1 MSQVDDDE
9 QDNDDA
15 ADTDDVNNDDGYDAD
30 DNCCLY
36 IYKNSRCC

>member
-1 MSQVDDDE
+1 MSQVDDD
-9 QDNDDA
+9 DKGDDDA

>member
-9 QDNDDA
+9 KDNDDA

-30 DNCCLY
+30 DNCFLY

>member
-1 MSQVDDDE
+1 VSQVDDDE
-9 QDNDDA
+9 KDNDDA